1 MVTTE
6 NRTKMVGCHMTP
18 SKQKFLRVYAA
29 EKGMTIS
36 TFVEKTLSDVL
47 SKVEKED
54 NPFIE
59 IKNNR

>member
-1 MVTTE
+1 MVTNE

-29 EKGMTIS
+29 EQGMTIS
-36 TFVEKTLSDVL
+36 SFIEKTISDVL

-54 NPFIE
+54 NPFTKT
-59 IKNNR
+59 KNKL